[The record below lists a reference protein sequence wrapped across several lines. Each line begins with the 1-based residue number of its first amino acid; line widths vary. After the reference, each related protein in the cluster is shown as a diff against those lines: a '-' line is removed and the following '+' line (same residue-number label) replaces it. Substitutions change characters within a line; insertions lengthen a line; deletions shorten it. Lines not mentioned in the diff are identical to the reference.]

1 MPRRGENIYKRGDG
15 RWEGRYIRG
24 RTPEGRAQY
33 GYVYAATY
41 SACREKRRQRLRELP
56 REITPSNNMTLPEA
70 VELFFAERERKLKES
85 TVSRYRYVVRQY
97 IQPQLGAAPLY
108 TLTEQRVADF
118 YRKLQEQG
126 LSAKST
132 RDVGVLL
139 RAILRMAAKRGCF
152 CTGLN
157 AELPAYRKRQVEIF
171 TEPEILR
178 LAHHIVNEPD
188 LTGLGVL
195 LTLNSGLRLG
205 ELCALRWSDI
215 DLHAG
220 FVRVERE
227 VQRIY
232 EKGCT
237 RLIVQPPKSESSLRR
252 IPLPTDI
259 LSLLAAHRPENAG
272 SFCLLTSSGDP
283 LEPRTM
289 QNRYRSL
296 LKRAG
301 VPYRNF
307 HALRHPYVKH
317 TTKIFSLRLMDFQ
330 AQAYPDARRKTRGAC
345 QLLRVGQSRSPV
357 RPLYNRKRFSCLPP
371 QSKMSWILYA
381 ISMRLSGYTS
391 TRSISISASSVVSA
405 SASKIALD
413 ASFRLSCRACS
424 SCFCFACANTAA

>member
-1 MPRRGENIYKRGDG
+1 MARRGENIYKRGDG

-70 VELFFAERERKLKES
+70 MDLFFAERERKLKES
-85 TVSRYRYVVRQY
+85 TVSRYRYMVRKY

-108 TLTEQRVADF
+108 ALTEPRVADF

-171 TEPEILR
+171 TEPEIVQ
-178 LAHHIVNEPD
+178 LAHHIVNGPD

-220 FVRVERE
+220 FLRVERE

-237 RLIVQPPKSESSLRR
+237 RLIVQPPKSESSQRR

-272 SFCLLTSSGDP
+272 SVCLLTGSSDA

-317 TTKIFSLRLMDFQ
+317 TTKIFSLRSMAFQ

-345 QLLRVGQSRSPV
+345 QLHRGGQSQSPV
-357 RPLYNRKRFSCLPP
+357 RPLCNRKRFS
-371 QSKMSWILYA
+371 
-381 ISMRLSGYTS
+381 
-391 TRSISISASSVVSA
+391 
-405 SASKIALD
+405 
-413 ASFRLSCRACS
+413 
-424 SCFCFACANTAA
+424 